1 MTIMTPSDFWL
12 AAIAVILLLIL
23 MRLSAL
29 AKHIRAH
36 FTTQKE
42 AGYDRSPAHLEAA
55 GK

>member
-1 MTIMTPSDFWL
+1 MTMMTPSDFWL

-29 AKHIRAH
+29 AKHVRAH
-36 FTTQKE
+36 FQKE

>member
-1 MTIMTPSDFWL
+1 MMTPSDFWL

-29 AKHIRAH
+29 ARRIRPH
-36 FTTQKE
+36 FPTEKE
-42 AGYDRSPAHLEAA
+42 AGYNSSPAHLEAA

>member
-1 MTIMTPSDFWL
+1 MMTPSDFWL

-23 MRLSAL
+23 IRLSAL

-36 FTTQKE
+36 ILTQKD
-42 AGYDRSPAHLEAA
+42 AGYDRSPTHPEAA